1 MSRTVIFILGNSI
14 ILHMERLKKMKIPVQ
29 LMTTAYLST
38 LESSLLGTWRHVDLV
53 QLSAF
58 YKID

>member
-1 MSRTVIFILGNSI
+1 MSRRVIFIEGFSI

-38 LESSLLGTWRHVDLV
+38 FESTLLGT
-53 QLSAF
+53 
-58 YKID
+58 